1 MTRDNEVML
10 GRLTLVLLDLL
21 LIPIWDFG
29 DLEDI
34 IKDKTRIGAVL

>member
-21 LIPIWDFG
+21 LIPIFDFG
-29 DLEDI
+29 GLEDI
-34 IKDKTRIGAVL
+34 IKDKSRIGTVL